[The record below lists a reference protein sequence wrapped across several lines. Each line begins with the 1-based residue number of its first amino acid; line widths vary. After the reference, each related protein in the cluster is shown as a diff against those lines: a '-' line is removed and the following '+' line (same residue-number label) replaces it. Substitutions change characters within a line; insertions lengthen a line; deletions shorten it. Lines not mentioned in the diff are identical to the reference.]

1 MSARQQY
8 QGIHCKMSTA
18 VDSVNNGKSFFQSY
32 YLTLK
37 LQQGTQGGVFHPST
51 LILPQ
56 TINYF
61 IIVPNE

>member
-1 MSARQQY
+1 
-8 QGIHCKMSTA
+8 MSTA